1 MRLEDVWVSAL
12 METHTD
18 RILASCLLKTSWRV
32 LVLFEITN
40 IMRFPP
46 DVYRHDKRLI
56 RYHRRFNDTVL
67 LSKINFHGCLIF
79 KLRVIIFFTLA
90 NRNLRDRWNIELFP
104 YTLNHRYNYHFL
116 LPDDTHKQTAR
127 FQSARQTQT

>member
-1 MRLEDVWVSAL
+1 MCGSLRLRRL
-12 METHTD
+12 TL
-18 RILASCLLKTSWRV
+18 IASSPAGLQETSWRA

-56 RYHRRFNDTVL
+56 LYHCRFNHTVL
-67 LSKINFHGCLIF
+67 LSKVNFHGCLIF
-79 KLRVIIFFTLA
+79 KLRVIIFFALA
-90 NRNLRDRWNIELFP
+90 NRNLLDKWNIVLFL
-104 YTLNHRYNYHFL
+104 YTLKHRYNYHFL

-127 FQSARQTQT
+127 FQSARQTQTYE

>member
-1 MRLEDVWVSAL
+1 MCGSLRLWRLTQIASSSAG
-12 METHTD
+12 
-18 RILASCLLKTSWRV
+18 LLKTSWRV
-32 LVLFEITN
+32 LVLFEITKITN

-56 RYHRRFNDTVL
+56 RYRHRFNDTVL

-90 NRNLRDRWNIELFP
+90 NRNLRDKWNIVLFP

-116 LPDDTHKQTAR
+116 FPDDTYKQTAR
-127 FQSARQTQT
+127 FQSARKTQT

>member
-1 MRLEDVWVSAL
+1 MCGSLRLWRL
-12 METHTD
+12 TQ
-18 RILASCLLKTSWRV
+18 IASSPAGLLKTSWRV

-40 IMRFPP
+40 IMRFPH

-56 RYHRRFNDTVL
+56 RYHRRFIDTVL

-90 NRNLRDRWNIELFP
+90 NRNLRDRWNMELFP

>member
-1 MRLEDVWVSAL
+1 MCGSLRLRRL
-12 METHTD
+12 TL
-18 RILASCLLKTSWRV
+18 IASSPAGLLKTSWRV

-56 RYHRRFNDTVL
+56 LYHCRFNHTVL
-67 LSKINFHGCLIF
+67 LSRANFHGCLIF
-79 KLRVIIFFTLA
+79 KLRVIIFFALA
-90 NRNLRDRWNIELFP
+90 DRNLLDKWNIVLFL
-104 YTLNHRYNYHFL
+104 YTLNHKYNHHFL

-127 FQSARQTQT
+127 FQSSRQTQTYE